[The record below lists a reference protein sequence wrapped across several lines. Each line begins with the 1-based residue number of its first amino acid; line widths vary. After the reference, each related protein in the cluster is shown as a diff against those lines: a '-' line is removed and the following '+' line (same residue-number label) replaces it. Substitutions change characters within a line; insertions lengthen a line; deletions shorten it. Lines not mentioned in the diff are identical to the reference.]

1 MKGMVLKKRS
11 RRYEAFHYWWD
22 VSPQL
27 AKSLDEY
34 DEIDFIKKDTNESC
48 SIPVDKLKKFLTSER
63 KTSRGEGNWGVKVLV
78 DYPNKLAFEPGR
90 GSEDWLF
97 LPVEWHVQSEE

>member
-1 MKGMVLKKRS
+1 MKSRVLKKKS
-11 RRYEAFHYWWD
+11 RRYEPFSYWWD

-34 DEIDFIKKDTNESC
+34 DEIEFIKKGTNESC
-48 SIPVDKLKKFLTSER
+48 RVPVTELKKFLTSER

-78 DYPNKLAFEPGR
+78 EYPNKLAFEPGK
-90 GSEDWLF
+90 GSVGWLF
-97 LPVEWHVQSEE
+97 LPVVWHVQGQE